1 VPQNPEELMEYSA
14 MLTELMTEYPEY
26 KDMTLEEIS
35 EDMGIEEGLDID
47 LAQLDQEGIIPPPPG
62 EELLEEEDEELPL
75 F

>member
-1 VPQNPEELMEYSA
+1 VPQSPEELMEYSA